1 MTSSRKKDEL
11 FGKTAISYAEEVV
24 QRLMGVQMD
33 QYVSYEMQWGIDHE
47 PMAVEA
53 YESAKVCSVTA
64 RNPQVRIRH
73 PKYEFISGE
82 PDGLVGE
89 HGLIEVKSPNEANH
103 FKNLLNGEQIAQYI
117 YQIQG
122 YLWLT
127 DRSWC
132 DFVSFN
138 PNYPEKYQL
147 SINRVM
153 RDDDIILE
161 LEERCVMFWNEI
173 VLPIKEQVDK
183 L

>member
-1 MTSSRKKDEL
+1 
-11 FGKTAISYAEEVV
+11 
-24 QRLMGVQMD
+24 
-33 QYVSYEMQWGIDHE
+33 MQWGIDHE

-64 RNPQVRIRH
+64 RNPQVRITH
-73 PKYEFISGE
+73 PEYEFISGE

-89 HGLIEVKSPNEANH
+89 DGLIEAKCPNEANH
-103 FKNLLNGEQIAQYI
+103 FKNLLNGEQIAQYM

-122 YLWLT
+122 YMWLT
-127 DRSWC
+127 ERSWC
-132 DFVSFN
+132 DFVSFD
-138 PNYPEKYQL
+138 PRYPKKYQL
-147 SINRVM
+147 SVNRVV
-153 RDDDIILE
+153 RDDKIISE